1 MPAAETLKRLA
12 ETITGEELYTDM
24 KWSWTEDKEGNVD
37 KEFRIVLDMLEQ
49 GWTNEASSIHRRQ
62 YQ

>member
-1 MPAAETLKRLA
+1 
-12 ETITGEELYTDM
+12 M